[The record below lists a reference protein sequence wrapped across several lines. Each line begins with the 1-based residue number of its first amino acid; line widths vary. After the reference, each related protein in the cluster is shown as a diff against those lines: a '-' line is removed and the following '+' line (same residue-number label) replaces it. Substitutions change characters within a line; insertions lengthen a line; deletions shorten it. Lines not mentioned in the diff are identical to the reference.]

1 MKKIIVNGRFLI
13 HQITGVERYAREI
26 LLELDKIAAPGE
38 IEMAVPPDATELP
51 VYKNIEII
59 KVGRLNNRLW
69 EHLSFPR
76 YVKKKNGIS
85 LNLCNVAPLPE
96 PGVVCLFDA
105 KIKVHPEFFSKIFLL
120 WYNLLFWNATKRARL
135 ILTDSEAAK
144 KDLQKYYPFLAA
156 HKIQVIYPGWQH
168 YERINYN
175 ESTLEKY
182 SLKRDH
188 YYFAMGS
195 LEPNKNFK
203 WVAEAARRNPD
214 QIFAVSGSVNKKIFA
229 DGLGFACPSNMR
241 LLGYVSDEEAKTLM
255 RDCKAFLFP
264 TIYEGFGLPPLE
276 ALCAG
281 ARRIIVSDTDVM
293 HEVFGGGAEYINPSS
308 YEYNLEG
315 QKEKISGERILNR
328 FSWKRS
334 AESLYKV
341 LKEIG
346 LQ

>member
-69 EHLSFPR
+69 EHLSFPH

-96 PGVVCLFDA
+96 PGIVCLFDA

-120 WYNLLFWNATKRARL
+120 WYNLLFWNATKRAQL

-144 KDLQKYYPFLAA
+144 KDLQKYYSFLDT
-156 HKIQVIYPGWQH
+156 HRIKVIYPGWQH
-168 YERINYN
+168 YKRISYD

-182 SLKRDH
+182 SLKREN

-203 WVAEAARRNPD
+203 WVAEVAKENPD
-214 QIFAVSGSVNKKIFA
+214 QIFVVSGSINKKIFA
-229 DGLGFACPSNMR
+229 NGLGFDCPANMK
-241 LLGYVSDEEAKTLM
+241 LIGYAGDEEVKTLM

-264 TIYEGFGLPPLE
+264 SFYEGFGIPPLE
-276 ALCAG
+276 AISAG
-281 ARRIIVSDTDVM
+281 AKRVIVSDTDVM
-293 HEVFGGGAEYINPSS
+293 HEIFEDSVEYVDPKK
-308 YEYNLEG
+308 YNYSLTG
-315 QKEKISGERILNR
+315 LHTKVSRDKILRKY
-328 FSWKRS
+328 SWKNS
-334 AESLYKV
+334 AEQLYDL
-341 LKEIG
+341 LKIART
-346 LQ
+346 L